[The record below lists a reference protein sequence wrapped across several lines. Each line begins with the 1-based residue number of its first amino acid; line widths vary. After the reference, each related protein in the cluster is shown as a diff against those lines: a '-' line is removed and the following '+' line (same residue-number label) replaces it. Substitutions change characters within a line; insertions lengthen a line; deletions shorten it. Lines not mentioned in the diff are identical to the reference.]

1 MFVLAGRLDRSTRP
15 GDTFARYGG
24 DEFAILCDDI
34 PGLED
39 AEAIAR
45 RILAEVAG
53 PIVLSHGRVQL
64 TASVGVVLVA
74 PGEHNG
80 ASVIQA
86 ADAAMYESKRA
97 GKNQSRVVSL

>member
-1 MFVLAGRLDRSTRP
+1 M
-15 GDTFARYGG
+15 
-24 DEFAILCDDI
+24 
-34 PGLED
+34 
-39 AEAIAR
+39 
-45 RILAEVAG
+45 
-53 PIVLSHGRVQL
+53 LSHGRVQL